1 MSAAAQVTDS
11 TFKQE
16 VLDSEVP
23 VLVDFWAPWCGL
35 CRIVNPLLI
44 KLQNDCRGQ
53 VKLVSINADEN
64 LKLAT
69 SYRLTTLPTLLLL
82 EGETIVHRFDN
93 FHSSDEIRNASKMF
107 QSALDA
113 LQQTCS
119 STT

>member
-1 MSAAAQVTDS
+1 MVISVDETNFSD
-11 TFKQE
+11 E
-16 VLDSEVP
+16 VLASTLP
-23 VLVDFWAPWCGL
+23 VLINFWAPWCGL
-35 CRIVNPLLI
+35 CRIVNPLLV
-44 KLQNDCRGQ
+44 KLQQDCGGQ
-53 VKLVSINADEN
+53 VKLVSINADDN

-113 LQQTCS
+113 LQKACS
-119 STT
+119 PIT